1 MSSPWDVPPARVSVR
16 SSAAADAH
24 LRRDR
29 PASKALSEREGSSAA
44 ATKQWTRRGALI
56 AGMAAWTLA
65 GCASSSPSRS
75 EASTARN
82 PVPEGAHA
90 RAQEDFTQH
99 RFTSADGTS
108 LSYFRNGQGPAL
120 VWVCGTLSTW
130 GDWRDVASRLSSRF
144 TNFVLERRGR
154 GASADGPA
162 YALEREVED
171 VLALMQEAGPGA
183 SLFGHSLGGILALEA
198 AVRRPSAR
206 LVLYEPPF
214 PITQRIPREAVEL
227 VRTTWRREGPDAA
240 LVAAQHHIFRMLTPE
255 QLDAF
260 RQTPQWA
267 KQLGMMETFLREI
280 SAVADLPMG
289 VERFRGV
296 DTATLVLL
304 GDQSP
309 QVLLAEPAQAL
320 AKVLPHASL
329 RVLPGQGHVAHVSAP
344 ALLAREVGDFLSAR

>member
-1 MSSPWDVPPARVSVR
+1 MV
-16 SSAAADAH
+16 
-24 LRRDR
+24 
-29 PASKALSEREGSSAA
+29 
-44 ATKQWTRRGALI
+44 
-56 AGMAAWTLA
+56 LA
-65 GCASSSPSRS
+65 GCASTSGTGLR
-75 EASTARN
+75 EASDG
-82 PVPEGAHA
+82 P
-90 RAQEDFTQH
+90 AQKTPAPFTQH

-108 LSYFRNGQGPAL
+108 LSYFRHGHGPAL

-130 GDWRDVASRLSSRF
+130 NDWRDVASRLSPRF

-154 GASADGPA
+154 GASADGAA

-198 AVRRPSAR
+198 AVQRPPAR

-214 PITQRIPREAVEL
+214 PISRRIAREAVDL
-227 VRTTWRREGPDAA
+227 VRTTWKREGPDAA

-255 QLDAF
+255 LLEAF

-280 SAVADLPMG
+280 GAVADLPMG
-289 VERFRGV
+289 VERFR
-296 DTATLVLL
+296 TMKTSTLVLL

-309 QVLLAEPAQAL
+309 HVLLAEPAQAL
-320 AKVLPHASL
+320 TKVLPHASL

-344 ALLAREVGDFLSAR
+344 VLLAREVEGFISAR

>member
-1 MSSPWDVPPARVSVR
+1 MSTSLKHTNR
-16 SSAAADAH
+16 SST
-24 LRRDR
+24 LSRRDMLGAGAALMLTGCAT
-29 PASKALSEREGSSAA
+29 ASGTREA
-44 ATKQWTRRGALI
+44 ATKGP
-56 AGMAAWTLA
+56 LA
-65 GCASSSPSRS
+65 
-75 EASTARN
+75 
-82 PVPEGAHA
+82 
-90 RAQEDFTQH
+90 FTQH

-108 LSYFRNGQGPAL
+108 LSYFRQGQGPAL
-120 VWVCGTLSTW
+120 VWVYGTLSTW
-130 GDWRDVASRLSSRF
+130 GDWRDVVSRLSPRF

-154 GASADGPA
+154 GASADGAA

-171 VLALMQEAGPGA
+171 VLALMEEAGPGA

-198 AVRRPSAR
+198 AVRRPPAR

-214 PITQRIPREAVEL
+214 PISQRIAREAVEL
-227 VRTTWRREGPDAA
+227 VRTTWKREGPDAA
-240 LVAAQHHIFRMLTPE
+240 LVAAQHHIFRMLTAE
-255 QLDAF
+255 QLEAF

-289 VERFRGV
+289 VERFRAV
-296 DTATLVLL
+296 DTATRVVL

-320 AKVLPHASL
+320 TQVLPHATL

-344 ALLAREVGDFLSAR
+344 ALLAQEVEDFLTAS

>member
-1 MSSPWDVPPARVSVR
+1 MFEAPADRGGSRAVATMRWS
-16 SSAAADAH
+16 
-24 LRRDR
+24 RRE
-29 PASKALSEREGSSAA
+29 ALM
-44 ATKQWTRRGALI
+44 
-56 AGMAAWTLA
+56 AGVAAWTLA
-65 GCASSSPSRS
+65 GCATSSPSRT
-75 EASTARN
+75 EASSVRN
-82 PVPEGAHA
+82 LVPPGAHVRSPEG
-90 RAQEDFTQH
+90 FTQH

-108 LSYFRNGQGPAL
+108 LSYFRHGQGPAV

-130 GDWRDVASRLSSRF
+130 GDWRDVASRLSPRF

-154 GASADGPA
+154 GASADGSA
-162 YALEREVED
+162 YSLEREVED

-183 SLFGHSLGGILALEA
+183 SLIGHSLGGILALEA
-198 AVRRPSAR
+198 AVRRPPAR

-227 VRTTWRREGPDAA
+227 VRTTWKREGPDAA

-260 RQTPQWA
+260 RRTPQWA

-280 SAVADLPMG
+280 GAVADLPLG
-289 VERFRGV
+289 VERFRTV

-309 QVLLAEPAQAL
+309 RVLLAEPAHAL
-320 AKVLPHASL
+320 AKALPHATL
-329 RVLPGQGHVAHVSAP
+329 RILPGQGHVAHVTAP
-344 ALLAREVGDFLSAR
+344 ALLAREVEDFLTER